1 MDIKDIASQV
11 AGSVSKDDVKA
22 VADKAVEAVKRE
34 VDDVQKGQ
42 NIKESVKDVVK
53 DVSDT
58 AMSKF
63 NK

>member
-42 NIKESVKDVVK
+42 NIKDSVKDVVK

>member
-22 VADKAVEAVKRE
+22 VADKAMEAVKRE

-42 NIKESVKDVVK
+42 NIKDSVKDVVK

>member
-22 VADKAVEAVKRE
+22 VADKAVESVKRE

-42 NIKESVKDVVK
+42 NIKDSVKDVVK
-53 DVSDT
+53 DVTDT

>member
-22 VADKAVEAVKRE
+22 VADKAVESVKRE

-42 NIKESVKDVVK
+42 NIKDSVKDVVK
-53 DVSDT
+53 DVSDA

>member
-1 MDIKDIASQV
+1 MDIKDIASQG

-42 NIKESVKDVVK
+42 NIKDSVKDVVK

>member
-22 VADKAVEAVKRE
+22 VADKAVESVKRE

-42 NIKESVKDVVK
+42 NIKDSVKDVVK